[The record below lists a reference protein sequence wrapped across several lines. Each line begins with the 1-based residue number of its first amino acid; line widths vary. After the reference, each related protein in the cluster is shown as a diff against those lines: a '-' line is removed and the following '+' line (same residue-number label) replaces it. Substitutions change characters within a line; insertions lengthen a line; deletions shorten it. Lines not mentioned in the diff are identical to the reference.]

1 MLKIKHIQ
9 FALIV
14 FSLSFVSTNIIAQD
28 VDSIKNFQLNE
39 IEIRAK
45 RINLGEYSNAI
56 TKDRL
61 NNILDNNG
69 FSLIRKGVYFAQDIY
84 ADGFKRG
91 DINVVVDGERY
102 HSACPNRMDSPLI
115 RVNPLELSSVELV
128 KNGCNIQSGLAGI
141 VQFRR
146 TVPEKE
152 MKIRANISGS
162 AGAMDGLDLAVA
174 TDLEN
179 HRISFRYA
187 EGNPYKDA
195 DGNSFKDS
203 YGYKDNFKYKLAEAM
218 FRGALKDISYGMSF
232 TYTDNV
238 SFPYLRMDE
247 RLNWVYSAFAKY
259 ENHKVYFNYTHHIMD
274 NALRV
279 SPMFME
285 TDAKNLTIG
294 AIGDFYEVVYRNWDA
309 DNVFRSPKFDFTNQ
323 LIPNVSSYLV
333 NLFKMFKLSEFIIHS
348 KLGMS
353 YQNVGETERQAF
365 YQTVHKDAGTSRL
378 FPIFSLG
385 ASYTKT
391 ISNNLGAG
399 FMIEVN
405 SEAPET
411 ETMFIAVKKPL
422 GKPFWSGNPT
432 LTQPIKSTLRGS
444 VNYSNFVLELYGTQ
458 VWNYVNLTK
467 VNSNGSMFLSYNNID
482 AIMLGANLNGKYEFV
497 EIDASYIWAKNNTDD
512 SPLAE
517 IPPLR
522 VATKLVS
529 PEFSGF
535 RVQLKHTYND
545 SQLRIDEFLTERAT
559 TSWNRFDVGINYN
572 WNNFGIA
579 LDVDNITNAQYYQHL
594 SFLRDPFASGKNIHE
609 PGRVFRVTLKT
620 NNLF

>member
-1 MLKIKHIQ
+1 MYLKRYSKFIIL
-9 FALIV
+9 FISVFFFSTELISQNED
-14 FSLSFVSTNIIAQD
+14 SL
-28 VDSIKNFQLNE
+28 KNYWLNQV
-39 IEIRAK
+39 EIRAK
-45 RINLGEYSNAI
+45 RISLGEYSNEI

-61 NNILDNNG
+61 NNILDKNG

-128 KNGCNIQSGLAGI
+128 KNGCNIQSGLAGV
-141 VQFRR
+141 VQFKRSL
-146 TVPEKE
+146 PEEDLNIK
-152 MKIRANISGS
+152 ANISVSG
-162 AGAMDGLDLAVA
+162 GAMEGMDLAIA
-174 TDLEN
+174 GDFKN
-179 HRISFRYA
+179 QRISFRYA
-187 EGNPYKDA
+187 EGKPYEDA
-195 DGNSFKDS
+195 DGNSYVDS
-203 YGYKDNFKYKLAEAM
+203 YGYKDNFKYKLAEAL
-218 FRGALKDISYGMSF
+218 FRGNVNNISYGMSF
-232 TYTDNV
+232 TYTDDI

-247 RLNWVYSAFAKY
+247 RLNWVYSAFARYKK
-259 ENHKVYFNYTHHIMD
+259 HKIYFNYTHHIMD

-294 AIGDFYEVVYRNWDA
+294 VIGDFYEVVFRNWDV
-309 DNVFRSPKFDFTNQ
+309 DNIFKSPSFDFTNE

-333 NLFKMFKLSEFIIHS
+333 NLFKTFEFSKILIHS
-348 KLGMS
+348 KLGIS
-353 YQNVGETERQAF
+353 YQGVGETEREDF
-365 YQTVHKDAGTSRL
+365 YSLVHSNIEINRL

-385 ASYTKT
+385 ASYTKS
-391 ISNNLGAG
+391 ISNNFGGGIML
-399 FMIEVN
+399 EVN

-411 ETMFIAVKKPL
+411 ETMFIAVKKPM

-432 LTQPIKSTLRGS
+432 LDQPIKSTIRGS
-444 VNYSNFVLELYGTQ
+444 LNYSNFVLELYGTQ

-467 VNSNGSMFLSYNNID
+467 VNSNGSMFLTYDNID
-482 AIMLGANLNGKYEFV
+482 AMMLGANLNGEYKFIEV
-497 EIDASYIWAKNNTDD
+497 DASYIWAKNNKND

-517 IPPLR
+517 IPPFR

-529 PEFSGF
+529 PEIRGF

-545 SQLRIDEFLTERAT
+545 SQLRIDENLTERTT
-559 TSWNRFDVGINYN
+559 TSWNRFDIGIIYN

-579 LDVDNITNAQYYQHL
+579 LDIDNIVNAQYNQHL
-594 SFLRDPFASGKNIHE
+594 SFLRDPFASGKNVFE
-609 PGRVFRVTLKT
+609 PGRVFRITMKT
-620 NNLF
+620 NKLF

>member
-1 MLKIKHIQ
+1 MSKNNYIQ

-14 FSLSFVSTNIIAQD
+14 FLLSIFSTTIFAQD
-28 VDSIKNFQLNE
+28 EDTVKNYWMDQV
-39 IEIRAK
+39 EIRAK
-45 RINLGEYSNAI
+45 RINLGEYSNEI

-91 DINVVVDGERY
+91 DINIVVDGERY

-115 RVNPLELSSVELV
+115 RVNPLELSSVELI
-128 KNGCNIQSGLAGI
+128 KNGCNVQSGLAGV
-141 VQFRR
+141 VQFKRSI
-146 TVPEKE
+146 PEEE
-152 MKIRANISGS
+152 MKVRANISGS
-162 AGAMDGLDLAVA
+162 TGAMDGMDLAVSG
-174 TDLEN
+174 DMNN

-195 DGNSFKDS
+195 DGNTFADS
-203 YGYKDNFKYKLAEAM
+203 YGYKDNFKYKLAEVL
-218 FRGALKDISYGMSF
+218 FRGNQKDISYGMSF

-247 RLNWVYSAFAKY
+247 RLNWVYSAFTRYK
-259 ENHKVYFNYTHHIMD
+259 NHKIYFNYTHHIMD

-294 AIGDFYEVVYRNWDA
+294 AIGDFYEIVFRNWDA

-323 LIPNVSSYLV
+323 LIPNVNSYLV
-333 NLFKMFKLSEFIIHS
+333 NLFKTFQLSDILVHS

-353 YQNVGETERQAF
+353 YQSVGETERETF
-365 YQTVHKDAGTSRL
+365 YQAVHQDAGTSRF

-385 ASYTKT
+385 ASYTKN
-391 ISNNLGAG
+391 ISKNFGAG
-399 FMIEVN
+399 VMLEVN

-411 ETMFIAVKKPL
+411 ETMFIAVKKPM
-422 GKPFWSGNPT
+422 GKPAWSGNPT
-432 LTQPIKSTLRGS
+432 LDQPIKSTLRGS
-444 VNYSNFVLELYGTQ
+444 LNYSNFVLELYGTQ

-467 VNSNGSMFLSYNNID
+467 VISNGNKFLTYDNID
-482 AIMLGANLNGKYEFV
+482 AVMFGANLNGKYEFV
-497 EIDASYIWAKNNTDD
+497 EIDASYIWAKNNTND

-522 VATKLVS
+522 IATKLVS

-545 SQLRIDEFLTERAT
+545 AQLRIDDFLTERAT
-559 TSWNRFDVGINYN
+559 SSWNRFDIGINYT
-572 WNNFGIA
+572 WNNFGVT
-579 LDVDNITNAQYYQHL
+579 LDVDNVTNAQYYQHL
-594 SFLRDPFASGKNIHE
+594 SFLRDPFASGKNIFE
-609 PGRVFRVTLKT
+609 PGRVFRVTFKT
-620 NNLF
+620 SSLF